1 MRFLNS
7 FVIKSVSI
15 NPIPF
20 EETADCIND
29 SFSDIGSRLA
39 IYDRSYKCQMN
50 LMIYNLFY
58 VLF

>member
-7 FVIKSVSI
+7 FVIKIVSI
-15 NPIPF
+15 NPIPL
-20 EETADCIND
+20 EESADCIND
-29 SFSDIGSRLA
+29 SFSYIGSRLA
-39 IYDRSYKCQMN
+39 INDRSYKCQKY